1 MVDFR
6 STKNRKETVD
16 EFDHVKNLL
25 SEKEAALSAKEA
37 ALGDMQK
44 KYDELLDAAK
54 HIAAD
59 FDNFQKRTEAEKEK
73 LTNTATKGMILRL
86 LPILDQFGL
95 CVQHSANTEEFTK
108 SIELIYS
115 QFRSLLEE
123 EGVQPIRALHEQ
135 FDPHVHEAIM
145 YIPSE
150 KENNIIVEEIQ
161 TGYFLHD
168 MLLRAS
174 KVKVAKQTL
183 EG

>member
-1 MVDFR
+1 MVDSR
-6 STKNRKETVD
+6 STNCEQELVD
-16 EFDHVKNLL
+16 ESNHIKNLL
-25 SEKEAALSAKEA
+25 SEKEAALSAKET

-44 KYDELLDAAK
+44 KYDELLNAAK
-54 HIAAD
+54 QVAAD
-59 FDNFQKRTEAEKEK
+59 FDNFRKRIEGENERLIK
-73 LTNTATKGMILRL
+73 TATKGMILKL
-86 LPILDQFGL
+86 LPILDQFSL
-95 CVQHSANTEEFTK
+95 CVQHSANSEEFTK

-123 EGVQPIRALHEQ
+123 EGVRPIRALHEQ

-150 KENNIIVEEIQ
+150 KENNTVVEEIQ

-168 MLLRAS
+168 ILLRAS